1 MEIPRVGSKPWPTV
15 HRISLTFS
23 WRRTSAAVET
33 EEATYQPREQSWGRG
48 RNPQES
54 KHEKG
59 KKSFPRKNARGTR
72 AAAHSY
78 LPPEG
83 IQAQTSRVS
92 RREGFALVLPPRC
105 SVDWVVRGP
114 RSPVFMAELLRV
126 WEGGRPEED
135 LLEMARESR
144 RDRGEVAPLQSPVP
158 HGGSRGPPPAGCPAL
173 VLGAFGSQSFSALEP
188 GPDDQT
194 QKKYRFL

>member
-48 RNPQES
+48 RNPQER

-105 SVDWVVRGP
+105 SVDWVV
-114 RSPVFMAELLRV
+114 LRI

-173 VLGAFGSQSFSALEP
+173 VLGAFGSQSLSALEP